1 MIEVLRA
8 SPMMSVQDTG
18 RHGLRHLGI
27 PSAGM
32 MDAPALIAA
41 NLLLGNAR
49 DAAGIEISFGPNWFK
64 AHQDIQL
71 VLMGADTRARLVSPD
86 GQTTLDDYL
95 APGFVHTIPAGHQLH
110 CAAAAEPGQRSC
122 IAVAGGIDVPLLLGS
137 RSTDLVNQFGGL
149 QGRPLHAGDRLP
161 IATSTRLSPA
171 SRIGDRARGIRQ
183 LAPAPVLRAVA
194 GGDHDAFTERARSAL
209 WHTEW
214 QLTPLSNRTGLR
226 LNGDRLQTADKLEKN
241 SSGVLPGV
249 IQVPPDGQPIILA
262 SDAQTTGGYPHIASV
277 IQADLW
283 QLAYLAPGAVIEFSQ
298 VSIEE
303 ARSLAL
309 AQARKLD
316 QLELWLGWSRPA
328 ASGSTG
334 NGTDGN

>member
-8 SPMMSVQDTG
+8 SPMMSIQDTG
-18 RHGLRHLGI
+18 RHGLRHLGV
-27 PSAGM
+27 PCTGM
-32 MDAPALIAA
+32 MDVPALIAA

-64 AHQDIQL
+64 AHRDIQL

-86 GQTTLDDYL
+86 GKTSINAYL

-110 CAAAAEPGQRSC
+110 CAAAGEPGQRSC

-137 RSTDLVNQFGGL
+137 RSTDLVNQFGGH

-161 IATSTRLSPA
+161 IAAATGFGATSPMDT
-171 SRIGDRARGIRQ
+171 RARGIRQ
-183 LAPAPVLRAVA
+183 PTPTPVLRAVA

-226 LNGDRLQTADKLEKN
+226 LNGDRLQTTDKLEKN

-262 SDAQTTGGYPHIASV
+262 SDAQTTGGYPHIASI

-303 ARSLAL
+303 ARAL
-309 AQARKLD
+309 ARAQSRKLD
-316 QLELWLGWSRPA
+316 QLEFWLGRSRSTSA
-328 ASGSTG
+328 GSTG
-334 NGTDGN
+334 NATDGN